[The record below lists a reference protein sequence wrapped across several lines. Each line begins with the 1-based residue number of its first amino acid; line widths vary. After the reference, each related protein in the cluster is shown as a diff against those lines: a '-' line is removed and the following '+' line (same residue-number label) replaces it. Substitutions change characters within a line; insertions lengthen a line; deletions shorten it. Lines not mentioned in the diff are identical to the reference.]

1 MQTELLTKRTISSI
15 GEEITHELGAQ
26 MIKSYQDANPA
37 DVHYYIIGKDIISQI
52 LAQPGCAG
60 IKFYNAYDENQQKT
74 MVYVG
79 LNNDSKPI
87 LQISSVNY
95 EGVLEIQ
102 KGIVADR
109 IDRGG
114 RGVPTPSGNGLDEG
128 WNWTI
133 D

>member
-15 GEEITHELGAQ
+15 GEEITHELGAK
-26 MIKSYQDANPA
+26 MVKSYQDANPT
-37 DVHYYIIGKDIISQI
+37 DVHSYIIGKDIISQI
-52 LAQPGCAG
+52 LAQPGCVG
-60 IKFYNAYDENQQKT
+60 IKFYNAYDENLQKT

-79 LNNDSKPI
+79 LNNDAKPI
-87 LQISSVNY
+87 LQISSVTN
-95 EGVLEIQ
+95 EGVLEIK

-109 IDRGG
+109 IERAG
-114 RGVPTPSGNGLDEG
+114 RGLPTPSGNGIDEG